1 MVIIALLLECWKQSA
16 NLARLHRM
24 CGSGGAVSRA
34 AADGAARGVAP
45 RAGAGGSL
53 LQGSPGRGPQEPAT
67 ALVHQRARTHVRAF
81 DAGFPAANRA
91 ADQAGTVSL
100 RRDSG
105 RFNPARLWA
114 GCAEPVPGLGTRCW
128 GWPEAHPARNS
139 RKNLVRAAANNF
151 ITY

>member
-1 MVIIALLLECWKQSA
+1 MVMIALLLECWKQSA

-53 LQGSPGRGPQEPAT
+53 LQGSPGRGPQEPAA
-67 ALVHQRARTHVRAF
+67 ALVRQRARTHVRAL
-81 DAGFPAANRA
+81 DAPASPWPSAPQNRP
-91 ADQAGTVSL
+91 GTVPL
-100 RRDSG
+100 RHDSG

-114 GCAEPVPGLGTRCW
+114 GCAEPVPGLG
-128 GWPEAHPARNS
+128 
-139 RKNLVRAAANNF
+139 
-151 ITY
+151 

>member
-1 MVIIALLLECWKQSA
+1 MVMIALLLECWKQSA

-34 AADGAARGVAP
+34 AAGGAARGVAP

-81 DAGFPAANRA
+81 DAGFPAAHPA
-91 ADQAGTVSL
+91 PDQAG
-100 RRDSG
+100 G
-105 RFNPARLWA
+105 
-114 GCAEPVPGLGTRCW
+114 PG
-128 GWPEAHPARNS
+128 P
-139 RKNLVRAAANNF
+139 AAA
-151 ITY
+151 IRPPQ